1 MRLETRGLTGTVLLV
16 NGKEHTAVALF
27 PSQRSYQD
35 LASTPSE
42 YFHVEDPENACPD
55 WAKVS
60 KQKIAC
66 EKIGHE
72 AVDGRQAVKYQNKD
86 AKENAVTAV
95 WIDVSLKFV
104 IKWEAF
110 STGAELHSIKEGQQP
125 MDLFAVPAG
134 FNVLQ
139 PQKTMSKGFS
149 KR

>member
-1 MRLETRGLTGTVLLV
+1 MRLETRRLTGTVLLV

-42 YFHVEDPENACPD
+42 YFQVEDPENACPD
-55 WAKVS
+55 WGKVS

-104 IKWEAF
+104 IKWESF
-110 STGAELHSIKEGQQP
+110 STGAELHSIKEGH
-125 MDLFAVPAG
+125 
-134 FNVLQ
+134 
-139 PQKTMSKGFS
+139 
-149 KR
+149 